1 MRLVTVLLIVL
12 IILICTPLAKRQRV
26 LAQLAVIG
34 LAVWFLYTFK
44 VIEVFFSIVITVV
57 ATVVAFCWD
66 HHTTL
71 IYTVGA
77 VGFASFPAFIFWCL
91 RSDFR
96 ENRQIREEWQSS
108 SGAVRVKFDKR
119 VETYKR
125 LGYDQ
130 TRAEEATMRIA
141 NPQKWKWFRG

>member
-1 MRLVTVLLIVL
+1 MQVVTVLLIVL

-44 VIEVFFSIVITVV
+44 VIEVVLTVIVTVASAV
-57 ATVVAFCWD
+57 ISFCWD
-66 HHTTL
+66 HRTVL
-71 IYTVGA
+71 IYVFGSLL
-77 VGFASFPAFIFWCL
+77 FASFPAFIFWCL

-108 SGAVRVKFDKR
+108 DGAVRIKFDKR

-141 NPQKWKWFRG
+141 NPQKKKWFGG